1 LQDALQ
7 NRRGMFV
14 MVLKP
19 GTVRV
24 GDPVDHVVQVSTTAD
39 GSY

>member
-14 MVLKP
+14 KVVSP
-19 GTVRV
+19 GLVRIS
-24 GDPVDHVVQVSTTAD
+24 DRVQLL
-39 GSY
+39 